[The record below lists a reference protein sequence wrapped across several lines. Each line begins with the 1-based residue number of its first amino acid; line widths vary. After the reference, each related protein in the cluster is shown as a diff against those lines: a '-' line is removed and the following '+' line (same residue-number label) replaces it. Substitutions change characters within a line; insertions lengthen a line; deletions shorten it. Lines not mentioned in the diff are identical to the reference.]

1 MILRAFMVWMVI
13 VAAEVFQ
20 GSLRVRFLNRRVGDR
35 RARQIGVFSG
45 SGLLLVIAWFG
56 VPWIGADTGL
66 RLLGVGSLWLAL
78 MLAFDFAFGRLVF
91 RVPWDRIMSDFDLR
105 RGGLLGIGML
115 ILFAAPLLV
124 AKLRGLI

>member
-1 MILRAFMVWMVI
+1 MILRAFMVWVVI
-13 VAAEVFQ
+13 AAAEAFQ
-20 GSLRVRFLNRRVGDR
+20 GSLWVRFLNRRVGDR

-56 VPWIGADTGL
+56 VPWIGADTELRMLGIGL
-66 RLLGVGSLWLAL
+66 LWLAL
-78 MLAFDFAFGRLVF
+78 MLTFHLAFGRLVLQAS
-91 RVPWDRIMSDFDLR
+91 WDRIISDFDLR

-115 ILFAAPLLV
+115 ILCAAPLLV